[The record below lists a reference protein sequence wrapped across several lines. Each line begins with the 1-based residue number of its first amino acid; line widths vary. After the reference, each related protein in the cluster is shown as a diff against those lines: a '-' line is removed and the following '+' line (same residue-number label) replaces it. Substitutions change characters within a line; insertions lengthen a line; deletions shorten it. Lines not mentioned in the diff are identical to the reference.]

1 MTLEEAVSQKVI
13 FQYMHWSILS
23 ILHKEVAY
31 VSSNIWV
38 QKQENKQTKIRQENK
53 KIKLK

>member
-31 VSSNIWV
+31 VSSKIWV
-38 QKQENKQTKIRQENK
+38 QKQENKQTKMIQENK